1 MKKEL
6 PAQMLG
12 EKIAETIRYKIIT
25 GELVPGTRLSEAALS
40 EQLAISRNT
49 LREVFRMLTQE
60 GLLRYE
66 PNRGVYVAVPDM
78 ADILDIYRIRRLIE
92 CDALTHAYPL
102 HPAVA
107 KMAAAVEEAREYR
120 QSSNWLRVG
129 TANMKFHTAIVELA
143 DSERLVRLYRHISAE
158 LRLAFGHLN
167 DPEMLHA
174 PYIEKNAHILALLN
188 DGQNSLAAAML
199 AEYLELS
206 ERTVLAAW
214 SRHQQSLSTEKGRGV
229 LNNPQR

>member
-1 MKKEL
+1 MKKDV
-6 PAQMLG
+6 PAQMLS
-12 EKIAETIRYKIIT
+12 EKIAETIRLKIII
-25 GELVPGTRLSEAALS
+25 GELAPGARLSEASLS
-40 EQLAISRNT
+40 EQLEISRNT

-78 ADILDIYRIRRLIE
+78 AAILDIYRIRRLIE

-107 KMAAAVEEAREYR
+107 KMEAAVEEAREYR
-120 QSSNWLRVG
+120 QSSDWRRVG
-129 TANMKFHTAIVELA
+129 TANMKFHTAIIELA
-143 DSERLVRLYRHISAE
+143 DSERLTRLYRNISAE

-167 DPEMLHA
+167 DPEMLYA

-188 DGQNSLAAAML
+188 EGQNEKAARTL
-199 AEYLELS
+199 AEYLDLS

-214 SRHQQSLSTEKGRGV
+214 ARHKQAI
-229 LNNPQR
+229 

>member
-6 PAQMLG
+6 PAQMLS
-12 EKIAETIRYKIIT
+12 EKIAETVRHKIII
-25 GELVPGTRLSEAALS
+25 GELVPGTRLSETALS
-40 EQLAISRNT
+40 EQLDISRNT

-92 CDALTHAYPL
+92 CDALAHAYPL
-102 HPAVA
+102 HPAVT
-107 KMAAAVEEAREYR
+107 KMEAAVEEARQHR
-120 QSSNWLRVG
+120 QSSDWRSVG

-143 DSERLVRLYRHISAE
+143 DSERLIRLYRNISAE

-167 DPEMLHA
+167 DPEMLYA

-188 DGQNSLAAAML
+188 DGNNAQAAATL

-214 SRHQQSLSTEKGRGV
+214 SRHQQSH
-229 LNNPQR
+229 

>member
-1 MKKEL
+1 MKKEV
-6 PAQMLG
+6 PAQMLS
-12 EKIAETIRYKIIT
+12 EKIAETIRQKIII
-25 GELVPGTRLSEAALS
+25 GELATGTRLSEASLS
-40 EQLAISRNT
+40 EQLDISRNT

-78 ADILDIYRIRRLIE
+78 AAILDIYRIRRLIE

-102 HPAVA
+102 HPAVM
-107 KMAAAVEEAREYR
+107 KMEAAVEEAREYR
-120 QSSNWLRVG
+120 QSSDWRRVG

-143 DSERLVRLYRHISAE
+143 DSERLSRLYRNISAE

-167 DPEMLHA
+167 DPEMLYA

-188 DGQNSLAAAML
+188 DGQNALAARTL

-214 SRHQQSLSTEKGRGV
+214 ARQKQTT
-229 LNNPQR
+229 

>member
-1 MKKEL
+1 MKKDVS
-6 PAQMLG
+6 AQMLG
-12 EKIAETIRYKIIT
+12 EKIAETIRQKIIA
-25 GELVPGTRLSEAALS
+25 GELAPGARLSETALS
-40 EQLAISRNT
+40 EQLDISRNT

-78 ADILDIYRIRRLIE
+78 AAILDIYRIRRLIE

-107 KMAAAVEEAREYR
+107 KMESAVEEAREYR
-120 QSSNWLRVG
+120 KQSDWRNVG

-143 DSERLVRLYRHISAE
+143 DSERLSRLYRNISAE
-158 LRLAFGHLN
+158 LRLVFGHLN
-167 DPEMLHA
+167 DPEILYA
-174 PYIEKNAHILALLN
+174 PYIEKNAHIFALLI
-188 DGQNSLAAAML
+188 DEQNEKAAYTLM
-199 AEYLELS
+199 EYLDLS

-214 SRHQQSLSTEKGRGV
+214 SRHQQAS
-229 LNNPQR
+229 

>member
-1 MKKEL
+1 MKKD
-6 PAQMLG
+6 AATQMLS
-12 EKIAETIRYKIIT
+12 EKIAETIRQKIIV
-25 GELVPGTRLSEAALS
+25 GELASGARLSEAALS
-40 EQLAISRNT
+40 EQLDISRNT

-66 PNRGVYVAVPDM
+66 PNRGVCVAVPDM
-78 ADILDIYRIRRLIE
+78 AAILDIYRIRRLIE

-107 KMAAAVEEAREYR
+107 KMEAAVQEAQEYR
-120 QSSNWLRVG
+120 QTSEWRQVG

-143 DSERLVRLYRHISAE
+143 DSERLTRLYRNISAE
-158 LRLAFGHLN
+158 LRLVFGHLN
-167 DPEMLHA
+167 DPEILYA
-174 PYIEKNAHILALLN
+174 PYIEKNAHILALLV
-188 DGQNSLAAAML
+188 DDQNEKAARTL

-214 SRHQQSLSTEKGRGV
+214 ARHQQSS
-229 LNNPQR
+229 